1 MPEVEVAEYVPSL
14 PLALA
19 RLKAQ
24 QAIDQASTTSG
35 VELMIDAG
43 TTDLVGA
50 NSEKS
55 EPEEPKSE

>member
-19 RLKAQ
+19 KLKAQ

-35 VELMIDAG
+35 VELLIDQGGAG
-43 TTDLVGA
+43 
-50 NSEKS
+50 N
-55 EPEEPKSE
+55 

>member
-19 RLKAQ
+19 KLKAQ

-35 VELMIDAG
+35 VELLIDQGAPV
-43 TTDLVGA
+43 TNDLPVDP
-50 NSEKS
+50 
-55 EPEEPKSE
+55 PESTE